1 MNTADQN
8 RDLASLIAMQSA
20 IVAEAKTIIEENKRL
35 LTAQLAPGERAGS
48 PDTGFCTLSNPTTKA
63 VVVEPEML
71 EAFLT
76 AEGHARTTT
85 AISDYPAAVDVL
97 RVHAPHLLEDTT
109 EIPGWVVKAA
119 EGRAI
124 AGEDIPGIAVGPG
137 KPTLSTRPTAQT
149 KDRVRELLAGG
160 LLELEEAQ

>member
-1 MNTADQN
+1 MNARN
-8 RDLASLIAMQSA
+8 LARLIAMQTA
-20 IVAEAKTIIEENKRL
+20 ILSEAKTIVEANRRELTGL
-35 LTAQLAPGERAGS
+35 LEPGERAGS

-85 AISDYPAAVDVL
+85 AISDYPAAVEVL

-124 AGEDIPGIAVGPG
+124 AGENIPGIAVRPG

-149 KDRVRELLAGG
+149 KERVRELLAGG
-160 LLELEEAQ
+160 LLELEEAK